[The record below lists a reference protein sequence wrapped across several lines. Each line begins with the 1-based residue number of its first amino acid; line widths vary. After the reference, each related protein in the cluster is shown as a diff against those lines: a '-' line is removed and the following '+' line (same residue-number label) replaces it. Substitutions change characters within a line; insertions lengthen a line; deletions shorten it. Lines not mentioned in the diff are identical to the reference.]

1 MKKYSITLV
10 LSLFVVSMF
19 SFGCS
24 EKIVYKNPQRDY
36 RQCLKDNSNNSAK
49 CDTEK
54 QAYEKDVQELK
65 GTSTEDGGA
74 GSLYEE

>member
-1 MKKYSITLV
+1 MKNYYTFIL
-10 LSLFVVSMF
+10 LSVLFVSVCS
-19 SFGCS
+19 SGCS

-36 RQCLKDNSNNSAK
+36 RKCLKENPNDTSK
-49 CDTEK
+49 CDSQR
-54 QAYEKDVQELK
+54 QAYEQDVQELK